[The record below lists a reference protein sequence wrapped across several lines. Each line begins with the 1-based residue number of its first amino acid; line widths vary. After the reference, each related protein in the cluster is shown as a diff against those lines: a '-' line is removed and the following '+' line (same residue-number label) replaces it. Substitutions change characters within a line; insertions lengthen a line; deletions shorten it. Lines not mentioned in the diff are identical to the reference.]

1 MCLVKDSVIKYC
13 IRTTSINDGGYN
25 VSKITIYPGDEA
37 TCPSTSDSGNLS
49 SSDASMF
56 AFTDG
61 AWGGWLMNAQQ
72 RISE

>member
-1 MCLVKDSVIKYC
+1 
-13 IRTTSINDGGYN
+13 
-25 VSKITIYPGDEA
+25 
-37 TCPSTSDSGNLS
+37 LS

-61 AWGGWLMNAQQ
+61 AWGGWLMDAQQ